1 MPGLEFLRGAT
12 GAATRSSVGK
22 LRIHHMKRDDLLDL
36 NDVLQHPG
44 RRLEVDI
51 STELQEEGELDLV
64 APLEGTLDAVSTGN
78 LLLIKGSFR
87 TRAVLECARCGAPLE
102 EEVAFEM
109 DEQFPV
115 EGIPSSYSS
124 QDFARVTSDE
134 PEAMFEGNTLLVEAL
149 LRQGVLLSL
158 PLQPL
163 CEHGWEEPCPA
174 EAAIKA
180 KARLEESRPK
190 SPFDKLS
197 QLLESE
203 GETSS

>member
-1 MPGLEFLRGAT
+1 
-12 GAATRSSVGK
+12 
-22 LRIHHMKRDDLLDL
+22 MKRDDLLDL

-64 APLEGTLDAVSTGN
+64 SPLEGTLDAVSTGN
-78 LLLIKGSFR
+78 LLLIKGTFR
-87 TRAVLECARCGAPLE
+87 TRAVVECARCGEPLE
-102 EEVAFEM
+102 KDVAFEM

-115 EGIPSSYSS
+115 EGVPSSYSS

-134 PEAMFEGNTLLVEAL
+134 PEAMFEGNTLMVEAL

-163 CEHGWEEPCPA
+163 CPHGWEEPCPA
-174 EAAIKA
+174 EQAREA
-180 KARLEESRPK
+180 KARDRSAPATGA
-190 SPFDKLS
+190 FAKLS
-197 QLLESE
+197 ELLEPDE
-203 GETSS
+203 DAGP

>member
-1 MPGLEFLRGAT
+1 
-12 GAATRSSVGK
+12 
-22 LRIHHMKRDDLLDL
+22 MKRDDLLDL

-51 STELQEEGELDLV
+51 STELQNEGELDLV
-64 APLEGTLDAVSTGN
+64 SPLEGTLDAVSTGN
-78 LLLIKGSFR
+78 LLLLKGSFQ
-87 TRAVLECARCGAPLE
+87 TRAVVECARCGAPLE
-102 EEVAFEM
+102 KDVAFEM

-115 EGIPSSYSS
+115 EGIPSSYSA

-134 PEAMFEGNTLLVEAL
+134 PEAMFDGNTLLVETL

-174 EAAIKA
+174 EQARAAQLGRRENA
-180 KARLEESRPK
+180 PGSGA
-190 SPFDKLS
+190 FAKLS
-197 QLLESE
+197 QLLEPD
-203 GETSS
+203 GEDRS